1 MVIQIA
7 GAVVLVTSIICL
19 TWYLT
24 EREKAQAKERKE
36 SLSRRESRNKQVF
49 ENEAIALYLD
59 EKQRRI
65 AAETKCGVLQH
76 QLNRAKEL
84 MAKVK
89 IQEVK

>member
-1 MVIQIA
+1 MIIQIA
-7 GAVVLVTSIICL
+7 GAAVLVTSIICL

-24 EREKAQAKERKE
+24 EREKAQEKERKE

-59 EKQRRI
+59 EKTRRE

-76 QLNRAKEL
+76 QLNMAREQ
-84 MAKVK
+84 MAKIK
-89 IQEVK
+89 IKEVK